1 MSAKHKGALLAALTL
16 ATVSLASGCA
26 ATQSSTAR
34 TATVANTA
42 SGAPVRTSVA
52 PAAPA
57 GGRSPHALARSVPV
71 RLEIPA
77 IGVDTPVMRLGL
89 DADGTVQVPPIEAN
103 APAGWYQGS
112 PTPGQSGPSV
122 ILAHVTVG
130 QFGNGVFL
138 HLARLRK
145 GDRVTVRL
153 QDGAS
158 AVFTVYKVQTV
169 SKADFPTS
177 EVYGNVD
184 RPELRLITCG
194 GPRNSSGH
202 GYLDNVLV
210 FASLNPGQ

>member
-1 MSAKHKGALLAALTL
+1 MSTRYAKAWLAVLSLAA
-16 ATVSLASGCA
+16 VSLASGCGA
-26 ATQSSTAR
+26 DPSSAVG
-34 TATVANTA
+34 ASTVASSPAAAPLQTPA
-42 SGAPVRTSVA
+42 GAPADGTSAHV
-52 PAAPA
+52 
-57 GGRSPHALARSVPV
+57 LARSTPV

-89 DADGTVQVPPIEAN
+89 DSDGTVQVPPIEAN

-112 PTPGQSGPSV
+112 PTPGQLGPSV

-138 HLARLRK
+138 HLARLRS

-158 AVFTVYKVQTV
+158 AAFTVYKVQTV
-169 SKADFPTS
+169 RKAEFPTS

-194 GPRNSSGH
+194 GPRDSSGH

-210 FASLNPGQ
+210 FASLDPGQ